1 LSLEVPEQINPMIDR
16 FISLYVRRPR

>member
-16 FISLYVRRPR
+16 FISLYVRRRG